1 MNRILLFGGTFD
13 PFHKGHKHLTIEI
26 QKIYNFNKVY
36 FIPSKTPPH
45 KQGKITADYHR
56 LNMIKLAIS
65 DLDKDIFLISDY
77 ELNNNE
83 TSYTYNT
90 LKHFNNFYHPQEL
103 FFLVGSD
110 IFATIETWHKWDK
123 LFELSNFI
131 IVNRPNHPF
140 SKMIKEIPELLREK
154 IIDSNDFI
162 FGMTNKIILTKIKE
176 VPISSTQI
184 RESIKTGFY
193 KDFLD
198 EKVYKY
204 IIENRLYQEV

>member
-1 MNRILLFGGTFD
+1 
-13 PFHKGHKHLTIEI
+13 
-26 QKIYNFNKVY
+26 
-36 FIPSKTPPH
+36 
-45 KQGKITADYHR
+45 
-56 LNMIKLAIS
+56 S

-154 IIDSNDFI
+154 IVDSKDFI